1 MNKIFCFRLSSLKN
15 LLLVPFVL
23 IFGLSACGTSDKEV
37 VENTE
42 APVGTESSAP
52 ITDITD
58 PTARS
63 IGAGN
68 LTGLVQEN
76 GSYAWLGIPF
86 AKPPVGELR
95 WKLPQPIDSW
105 QGNFEANKNIEPCPQ
120 FVSTL
125 SEGFADTD
133 GDKVVGN
140 EDCLYLSVYTP
151 SGASPEKP
159 LPVMYWIFGGGNNS
173 GYAGDYNGGN
183 LAESQNVIVVT
194 VNYRLGPLG
203 WFLHPALIAKDASG
217 AEAGGNWSTVDTIL
231 GLQWVQDNIAAF
243 GGDKNNV
250 TIFGESAGAA
260 NVMSLVTS
268 PMAKDLFHK
277 AIVESGGVGTT
288 SMEQGSNYVDDEVA
302 GHAHSSREI
311 VNKILVR
318 DGKAADRDAAKKLQT
333 AMSDETIKELLY
345 KQSAAEFLTLYNPQ
359 ASRNYPAPKKFTDG
373 SVYLATP
380 PMEQLAK
387 GEYNQVP
394 IILGTNRDELRIY
407 QFRAPEMMK
416 LLETDPEEYIRIA
429 KYQSDAWKLRAV
441 DELARVMNPVQ
452 GDSVFTYRFE
462 WDEEANTSGTD
473 LSVAVGAAH
482 ATEMAFVFNDWDV
495 GFIPKEMMYDPARN
509 ASRDFLSHN
518 MGSYWANFAYSGS
531 PGKGRD
537 ENLPEWQAWRN
548 GSDNAKMIIFDTEQ
562 GGGIRMSKMEMT
574 AESIKAEFLKDNFS
588 QDENKCSTY
597 RATFLRMGTF
607 DKEEYG
613 AMGCAN

>member
-1 MNKIFCFRLSSLKN
+1 MRK
-15 LLLVPFVL
+15 LLYV
-23 IFGLSACGTSDKEV
+23 GLSGFSRLLISVSVVGLMACSASDNES
-37 VENTE
+37 VENAEIPANPDSSVPAATE
-42 APVGTESSAP
+42 PEN
-52 ITDITD
+52 
-58 PTARS
+58 PTARTIRS
-63 IGAGN
+63 GN

-95 WKLPQPIDSW
+95 WRLPQANDSW
-105 QGNFEANKNIEPCPQ
+105 EGTFSATKNIEPCPQ

-125 SEGFADTD
+125 SGEFEDTD
-133 GDKVVGN
+133 GDKIVGN

-151 SGASPEKP
+151 SGATPDKP

-217 AEAGGNWSTVDTIL
+217 AATGGNWSTVDTIL
-231 GLQWVQDNIAAF
+231 GLQWVQENISAF

-277 AIVESGGVGTT
+277 AIVESGGVSTT
-288 SMEQGSNYVDDEVA
+288 SIEQGTNYVDDEVP

-318 DGKAADRDAAKKLQT
+318 DGKAVDRDAAKKLQIT
-333 AMSDETIKELLY
+333 MSDEAIKNLLLD
-345 KQSAAEFLTLYNPQ
+345 QTAAEFLTLFNPQ
-359 ASRNYPAPKKFTDG
+359 ASRNYPAPKKFADG
-373 SVYLATP
+373 SVFSKAP
-380 PMEQLAK
+380 PLEQLAK
-387 GEYNQVP
+387 GDYNQVP

-407 QFRAPEMMK
+407 QFRAPAMMT
-416 LLETDPEEYIRIA
+416 LLESDPEEYIRIA

-441 DELARVMNPVQ
+441 DDLARIMYPIQ

-473 LSVAVGAAH
+473 LSIAVGAAH

-495 GFIPKEMMYDPARN
+495 GFIPKEMMYDPERN
-509 ASRDFLSHN
+509 ETRDLLSQS
-518 MGSYWANFAYSGS
+518 MGSYWANFAYTGS
-531 PGKGRD
+531 PSKGRD
-537 ENLPEWQAWRN
+537 DKLPEWQAWQSGN
-548 GSDNAKMIIFDTEQ
+548 DAAKMIIFDTEQ

-574 AESIKAEFLKDNFS
+574 AASIKAEFLGDNFS
-588 QDENKCSTY
+588 QDKNKCSTY
-597 RATFLRMGTF
+597 RATFLRMGNF
-607 DKEEYG
+607 DKSEY
-613 AMGCAN
+613 AALGCAD